1 MMDILTQLKD
11 IKYKM
16 TVRIGF
22 DYEILDHMVITMLS
36 LKKKISTQ
44 RANVEMLTNP
54 VVCFS

>member
-16 TVRIGF
+16 TVRIAF
-22 DYEILDHMVITMLS
+22 DSEILEHMVITIFS

-44 RANVEMLTNP
+44 GANVEMPTNP